1 MPNKISAPL
10 PIYETYSP
18 PTLTEASLTL
28 WTIILIKLIMQKK
41 LKPKSKK
48 SVHSKANH
56 RKASELSVDSQS
68 HSKVK
73 WEKEVNTSRFI
84 KREVRRS
91 PR

>member
-1 MPNKISAPL
+1 
-10 PIYETYSP
+10 
-18 PTLTEASLTL
+18 
-28 WTIILIKLIMQKK
+28 MQKK